1 MSQTLP
7 RVYVFRNGVELQ
19 DHPANGRPCLG
30 FGSLTG
36 KVGDFLAFESVAVQS
51 TIRREYSEI
60 DFRGPV
66 MIKIWAPNMPAE
78 WFAVANVATVKS
90 TNEDRAKRSPVYA

>member
-1 MSQTLP
+1 MSQPLP
-7 RVYVFRNGVELQ
+7 RVYVFRKGVELK

-36 KVGDFLAFESVAVQS
+36 KVGEFLAFESIAVQS

-60 DFRGPV
+60 DFEGPV

-78 WFAVANVATVKS
+78 WFAIATLTTVKS
-90 TNEDRAKRSPVYA
+90 TNQDRRVRVPVAC